1 MFGVCCLGGG
11 WPEQSLAVSHAKR
24 QDSGSFPD
32 MAAAWWHRPPSSHLA
47 PCSQDSEDL
56 HSDRAGE
63 VRNEHGQHEDAEC
76 AAKDHAADAVEF
88 GEELGA
94 DKLRLYKENKDG
106 YITDFPAKNGES
118 EIRRIKKIKIS
129 TYEHLEWV
137 Q

>member
-32 MAAAWWHRPPSSHLA
+32 MATAWWRRPPSTHLA
-47 PCSQDSEDL
+47 PRSQDSEDL
-56 HSDRAGE
+56 HRDRAGE

-94 DKLRLYKENKDG
+94 DKLRLYRKIKTVTLQ
-106 YITDFPAKNGES
+106 IFPQKNGKP
-118 EIRRIKKIKIS
+118 EIRRDKIKYYLRAS
-129 TYEHLEWV
+129 
-137 Q
+137 